1 MSQNGVSIDLEK
13 NLTTYHPLLTKYTKR
28 DGKDWL
34 GTGRLAT
41 KDLEF
46 LPFEEARQ
54 IARSLKFKSN
64 EEYKEYCRSKN
75 RHLPMVPNI
84 VYEKKW
90 KGWGDFLAT
99 GNITRI
105 NRKFWPF
112 PKAKKFVQSLG
123 LKDGLEYR
131 QWCRSGQKPDYIP
144 SAPHKVYKKQ
154 NQWNGWEDFLGTGF
168 LTFEEAKKFVHSL
181 GLKSEDEWREYYR
194 SGQKPDNIPTSP
206 NNVYKKEWKGM
217 GDWLG
222 TGTVAAR
229 LKEFRSVIFFV
240 VLVAVFVVVDDYV
253 A

>member
-1 MSQNGVSIDLEK
+1 MTYRPFSEAREYVRALKLK
-13 NLTTYHPLLTKYTKR
+13 NVTEWREYYR
-28 DGKDWL
+28 SGKKPDDIPSTPDKIYKKEWKGYGDWL

-54 IARSLKFKSN
+54 IARSLKFKNN

-75 RHLPMVPNI
+75 RQLPMVPNL

-90 KGWGDFLAT
+90 KGWGDFLGT

-112 PKAKKFVQSLG
+112 PKAKEFVQSLG

-131 QWCRSGQKPDYIP
+131 QWCRSGQRPDYIP
-144 SAPHKVYKKQ
+144 SAPHKVYEKQ
-154 NQWNGWEDFLGTGF
+154 KEWNGWEDFLGTGF

-181 GLKSEDEWREYYR
+181 GY
-194 SGQKPDNIPTSP
+194 
-206 NNVYKKEWKGM
+206 
-217 GDWLG
+217 
-222 TGTVAAR
+222 
-229 LKEFRSVIFFV
+229 FHCH
-240 VLVAVFVVVDDYV
+240 
-253 A
+253 